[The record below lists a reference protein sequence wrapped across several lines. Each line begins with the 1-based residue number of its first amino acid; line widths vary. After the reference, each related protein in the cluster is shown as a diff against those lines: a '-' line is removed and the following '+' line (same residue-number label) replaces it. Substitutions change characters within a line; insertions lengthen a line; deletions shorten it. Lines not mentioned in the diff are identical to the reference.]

1 MSIKKFLEN
10 FREKRKNE
18 IPPET
23 KTEELCPICKKRFLK
38 LHKPCC
44 GSPHGYKQCFCGYK
58 VNI

>member
-38 LHKPCC
+38 LHKPC
-44 GSPHGYKQCFCGYK
+44 SKITFKIFTLLQIY
-58 VNI
+58 